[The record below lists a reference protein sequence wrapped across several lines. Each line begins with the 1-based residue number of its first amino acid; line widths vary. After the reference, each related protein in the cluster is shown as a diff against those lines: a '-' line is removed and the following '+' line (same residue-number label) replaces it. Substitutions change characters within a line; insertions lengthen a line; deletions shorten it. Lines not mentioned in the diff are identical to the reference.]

1 MQEIRDLLLQTAQQ
15 QNQTSNNIDRLEKLQ
30 EQTNQLLQNFIR
42 EWSRVHAND
51 AEKIAKSDAATD
63 VNHEAIKRLSNTL
76 ENTNLRLND
85 VIDYLRRDGT

>member
-1 MQEIRDLLLQTAQQ
+1 MLLQTAQQ

-42 EWSRVHAND
+42 EWLRVHAND
-51 AEKIAKSDAATD
+51 AKKIAKSDAPTD
-63 VNHEAIKRLSNTL
+63 ANHEAIKRLSNTL